1 MDEDASKVVSV
12 EMLPDFSL
20 MIEYSDGTK
29 EHVKSIFSDDS
40 TRPDDSSKEK

>member
-1 MDEDASKVVSV
+1 MDEDTSKVVSV

-29 EHVKSIFSDDS
+29 EHAKSIFSDDS
-40 TRPDDSSKEK
+40 IGPEDASEDK

>member
-1 MDEDASKVVSV
+1 MNEDASKVVSV

-29 EHVKSIFSDDS
+29 EHAKSILSDGLVG
-40 TRPDDSSKEK
+40 PDDSFKNK

>member
-1 MDEDASKVVSV
+1 MDENVSKVVSV

-29 EHVKSIFSDDS
+29 EHAKSIFNDDP
-40 TRPDDSSKEK
+40 TVPKDSSKNK